1 MFQSTNCHLQPAD
14 GILMPSLRKYSSLA
28 VSLETDRNI
37 QTMLKKFISNL
48 FAKKILE
55 PEGNFIVVQLNEKIM
70 PIDRGI
76 VYEDPVDEFLK
87 ERNYGEV
94 TGGGTLQE
102 KTGELSY
109 CDIEIQLLTNNV
121 DKSIIADIIERLET
135 IGAPKGSKIIIEKT
149 KEEIPFGRNEGLA
162 LYIDGQNLPKE
173 VYEQSDINFVISEIQ
188 RLTNIEP
195 NADRFWEGEKETALY
210 FYGQSFEQM
219 KIQISELVD
228 TYPLC
233 KGARI
238 VQIA

>member
-1 MFQSTNCHLQPAD
+1 
-14 GILMPSLRKYSSLA
+14 
-28 VSLETDRNI
+28 
-37 QTMLKKFISNL
+37 MLKKIISNL
-48 FAKKILE
+48 FPKKKIE
-55 PEGNFIVVQLNEKIM
+55 QESNFIVVQLNEKVM

-76 VYEDPVDEFLK
+76 VYEDPIDEFLK
-87 ERNYGEV
+87 ERNWGEV

-109 CDIEIQLLTNNV
+109 CDIEIQLSTNSIN
-121 DKSIIADIIERLET
+121 KSIIAEIIERLEN

-149 KEEIPFGRNEGLA
+149 NEEIPFGKKEGLA

-173 VYEQSDINFVISEIQ
+173 VYEQSDINFVLSEIH

-219 KIQISELVD
+219 KNQISELLE

-233 KGARI
+233 KGARV